1 MKELLNRILKI
12 EHGFNHIIEAGQ
24 VILQNEHPDHFQLA
38 ENFIESTQPYQ
49 VRMLGT
55 YLLGELA
62 VFNKKAL
69 GVLEKTVSKDEN
81 WRVQEML
88 AKAFDAYCKK
98 NRI

>member
-24 VILQNEHPDHFQLA
+24 VVLQNEHLDHFQLA